1 MLGSVKLKIVPQLL
15 TTTNQS
21 RAKFFYSS
29 TFFAESCSDE
39 LGMQNK
45 RIANERITASSSK
58 STDNSPHF
66 ARLDGSKAWC
76 SALYDKLPYIQIQ
89 LEEPKI
95 ITEIITQRSSYHWAW
110 ATKYEARFLENGKW
124 KEYNEVLRVLY
135 D

>member
-1 MLGSVKLKIVPQLL
+1 MLGSVKLKSVPQLL

-21 RAKFFYSS
+21 RAKFFYSL
-29 TFFAESCSDE
+29 TFFAESCSDD

-45 RIANERITASSSK
+45 RIANERITASSK

-66 ARLDGSKAWC
+66 ARLQGSKAWY
-76 SALYDKLPYIQIQ
+76 SALCDKLPYIQIQ

-95 ITEIITQRSSYHWAW
+95 ITEIITQGSSSDRAW
-110 ATKYEARFLENGKW
+110 ATKYEVRFLENGKW
-124 KEYNEVLRVLY
+124 KEYNEVLGVLY

>member
-1 MLGSVKLKIVPQLL
+1 MLGSVKLKSVPQLL

-58 STDNSPHF
+58 NTDNSPHF

-76 SALYDKLPYIQIQ
+76 SALCDKLPYIQIQ

-95 ITEIITQRSSYHWAW
+95 ITEIITQGSSSDRAW
-110 ATKYEARFLENGKW
+110 VTKYEVRFLENGKW

>member
-1 MLGSVKLKIVPQLL
+1 
-15 TTTNQS
+15 
-21 RAKFFYSS
+21 
-29 TFFAESCSDE
+29 
-39 LGMQNK
+39 MQNK

-95 ITEIITQRSSYHWAW
+95 ITEIITQGSSYHRAW

>member
-95 ITEIITQRSSYHWAW
+95 ITEIITQRSSYHWAG

-124 KEYNEVLRVLY
+124 KEYNQVLGVLY

>member
-1 MLGSVKLKIVPQLL
+1 MLGSVKLKSVPQLL

-39 LGMQNK
+39 LGMQSK

-58 STDNSPHF
+58 NTDNSPHF

-95 ITEIITQRSSYHWAW
+95 ITEIITQGSSYHRAW
-110 ATKYEARFLENGKW
+110 AKKYEARFLENGKW

>member
-1 MLGSVKLKIVPQLL
+1 MLGSVKLKSVPQLL

-45 RIANERITASSSK
+45 RIANERITASSK
-58 STDNSPHF
+58 STDNSPLF
-66 ARLDGSKAWC
+66 AQLDGSKAWC
-76 SALYDKLPYIQIQ
+76 SALCDKLPYIQIQ

-95 ITEIITQRSSYHWAW
+95 ITEIITQRSSYHWAG

-124 KEYNEVLRVLY
+124 KEYNQVLGVLY

>member
-1 MLGSVKLKIVPQLL
+1 MLGSVKLKSVPQLL

-39 LGMQNK
+39 LGMQSK
-45 RIANERITASSSK
+45 RIANERITASSSR

-76 SALYDKLPYIQIQ
+76 SVLRDNLPYIQIQ

-95 ITEIITQRSSYHWAW
+95 ITNIITQGSSSDRAW
-110 ATKYEARFLENGKW
+110 VTKYEFRFRENGKW
-124 KEYNEVLRVLY
+124 KEYDEVLKVLY

>member
-1 MLGSVKLKIVPQLL
+1 MLGSVKLKSVPQLL

-29 TFFAESCSDE
+29 NFFAESCSDE

-124 KEYNEVLRVLY
+124 KEYNQVLGVLY

>member
-1 MLGSVKLKIVPQLL
+1 MLGSVKLKSVPQLL

-95 ITEIITQRSSYHWAW
+95 ITEIITQRSSYHWAG

>member
-1 MLGSVKLKIVPQLL
+1 
-15 TTTNQS
+15 
-21 RAKFFYSS
+21 
-29 TFFAESCSDE
+29 
-39 LGMQNK
+39 MQNK

-76 SALYDKLPYIQIQ
+76 SALCDKLPYVQIQ

-95 ITEIITQRSSYHWAW
+95 ITEIITQGSSSDRAW
-110 ATKYEARFLENGKW
+110 ATKYEVRFLENGKW

-135 D
+135 N

>member
-1 MLGSVKLKIVPQLL
+1 MLGSVKLKSVPQLL

-29 TFFAESCSDE
+29 TFFAESCSDDI
-39 LGMQNK
+39 GMQNK
-45 RIANERITASSSK
+45 RIANERITASSK
-58 STDNSPHF
+58 STDNFPHF
-66 ARLDGSKAWC
+66 ARLQGSKAWYSTLC
-76 SALYDKLPYIQIQ
+76 DKLPYIQIQ

-95 ITEIITQRSSYHWAW
+95 ITEIITQRSSYHWAG

>member
-95 ITEIITQRSSYHWAW
+95 ITEIITQGSSYHWAG

>member
-1 MLGSVKLKIVPQLL
+1 MLGSVKLKSVPQLL

-29 TFFAESCSDE
+29 TFFAESCSDDI
-39 LGMQNK
+39 GMQNK
-45 RIANERITASSSK
+45 RIANERITASSK
-58 STDNSPHF
+58 STDNFPHF
-66 ARLDGSKAWC
+66 ARLQGSKAWYSTLC
-76 SALYDKLPYIQIQ
+76 DKLPYIQIQ

-95 ITEIITQRSSYHWAW
+95 ITEIITQGSSYHRAW

>member
-1 MLGSVKLKIVPQLL
+1 MLENVKLKSVPQLL

-21 RAKFFYSS
+21 RAKLFYSS
-29 TFFAESCSDE
+29 TFFAETCSDE

-45 RIANERITASSSK
+45 RIANERITASSK

-66 ARLDGSKAWC
+66 ARLQGSKAWC
-76 SALYDKLPYIQIQ
+76 PALYEKLPYIQIQ
-89 LEEPKI
+89 LEQPKI
-95 ITEIITQRSSYHWAW
+95 ITEIITQRSSYHWAG

-124 KEYNEVLRVLY
+124 KEYNQVLGVLY

>member
-1 MLGSVKLKIVPQLL
+1 MLGSVKLKSVPQLL

-39 LGMQNK
+39 LGMQSK
-45 RIANERITASSSK
+45 RIANERITASSSR

-66 ARLDGSKAWC
+66 ARLDSSKAWC
-76 SALYDKLPYIQIQ
+76 SVLRDNLPYIQIQ

-95 ITEIITQRSSYHWAW
+95 ITNIITQGSSSDRAW
-110 ATKYEARFLENGKW
+110 VTKYEVRFRENGKW
-124 KEYNEVLRVLY
+124 KEYHEVLKVLY

>member
-1 MLGSVKLKIVPQLL
+1 
-15 TTTNQS
+15 
-21 RAKFFYSS
+21 
-29 TFFAESCSDE
+29 
-39 LGMQNK
+39 MQNK

-76 SALYDKLPYIQIQ
+76 SALYDKLPYIQVQ

-95 ITEIITQRSSYHWAW
+95 ITEIITQVSSYHRAW

>member
-1 MLGSVKLKIVPQLL
+1 MLGSVKLKSVPQLL

-39 LGMQNK
+39 LGMQSK

-58 STDNSPHF
+58 NTDNSPHF

-95 ITEIITQRSSYHWAW
+95 ITEIITQGSSYHRAW

>member
-1 MLGSVKLKIVPQLL
+1 MKIVPQLL

-76 SALYDKLPYIQIQ
+76 SGLCDKLPYIQIQ

-95 ITEIITQRSSYHWAW
+95 ITEIITQRSSYHWAG

-124 KEYNEVLRVLY
+124 KEYNEVLGVLY

>member
-1 MLGSVKLKIVPQLL
+1 MLGSVKLKSVPQLL

-95 ITEIITQRSSYHWAW
+95 ITEIITQRSSYHWAG

-124 KEYNEVLRVLY
+124 KEYNQVLGVLY

>member
-45 RIANERITASSSK
+45 RIANETITASSSK

-95 ITEIITQRSSYHWAW
+95 ITEIITQRSSYHWAG

-124 KEYNEVLRVLY
+124 KEYNQVLGVLY

>member
-1 MLGSVKLKIVPQLL
+1 MLGSVKLKSVPQLL

-45 RIANERITASSSK
+45 RIANERITASSK

-66 ARLDGSKAWC
+66 ARLQGSKAWC
-76 SALYDKLPYIQIQ
+76 SALCDKLPYIQIQ

-95 ITEIITQRSSYHWAW
+95 ITEIITQRSSYHWAG

-124 KEYNEVLRVLY
+124 KEYNQVLGVLY

>member
-1 MLGSVKLKIVPQLL
+1 MLGSVKLKSVPQLL

-29 TFFAESCSDE
+29 TFFAESCSDD

-45 RIANERITASSSK
+45 RIANERITASSK

-66 ARLDGSKAWC
+66 ARLQGSKAWY
-76 SALYDKLPYIQIQ
+76 SALCDKLPYIQIQ

-95 ITEIITQRSSYHWAW
+95 ITEIITQGSSYHRAW